1 MNLFDDAARRA
12 QAYLDS
18 LATRRVGPAPEAI
31 ANLARWNEP
40 LPDDPTDP
48 HEMLRLLDE
57 IGSPATM
64 AMAGPRFFGFVI
76 GSALPA
82 AVAAN
87 WLATAWDQ
95 NTGLDEATPATS
107 RLEQIALGWL
117 LDVLQL
123 PAGTSA
129 AYVTGATMAN
139 FACLAAARHAV
150 LARVGWDVEAQG
162 LIGAPPLTVIVGA
175 EAHPTLIKS
184 LGLLGP

>member
-1 MNLFDDAARRA
+1 MNLFDDAAGRA
-12 QAYLDS
+12 KAYLDS

-87 WLATAWDQ
+87 WLAPALDQ
-95 NTGLDEATPATS
+95 HSGLDEATPGAS
-107 RLEQIALGWL
+107 RLGQVSFGSL
-117 LDVLQL
+117 LDVRQ
-123 PAGTSA
+123 
-129 AYVTGATMAN
+129 
-139 FACLAAARHAV
+139 
-150 LARVGWDVEAQG
+150 
-162 LIGAPPLTVIVGA
+162 
-175 EAHPTLIKS
+175 
-184 LGLLGP
+184 